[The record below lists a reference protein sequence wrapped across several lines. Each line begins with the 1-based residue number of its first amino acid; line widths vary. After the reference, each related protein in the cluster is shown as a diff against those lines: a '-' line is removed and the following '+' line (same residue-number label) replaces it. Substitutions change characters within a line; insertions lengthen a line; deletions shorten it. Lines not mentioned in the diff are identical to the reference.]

1 MSEATSVRQ
10 AGEDL
15 AAIRHLMESAGETVA
30 SNGWCFVLWGGLL
43 SAAEAVSYWTHSGG
57 PPVSLA
63 LVWAIAVGIGWATS
77 ILVQRRG
84 LERAAVNSLASRILA
99 AIWAGCG
106 LSLTLLG
113 FCGRWSGTLTG
124 PATPGVMSVVIGTA
138 FFASS
143 SFCNRALFRGLAIVW
158 WALGGTMLVWSR
170 HTNDLLMCAG
180 LLLFMVLPGL
190 LLSRGVRPS
199 SRLYLV

>member
-1 MSEATSVRQ
+1 MDEATSVQQ

-15 AAIRHLMESAGETVA
+15 AAIRHLMESAQETVA
-30 SNGWCFVLWGGLL
+30 INGWKLVLWGGLI
-43 SAAEAVSYWTHSGG
+43 SAAEAVSYWTPSGG
-57 PPVSLA
+57 PPVPLWQVWGVA
-63 LVWAIAVGIGWATS
+63 VGLGWAIS
-77 ILVQRRG
+77 ISVRRRR
-84 LERAAVNSLASRILA
+84 LKRAAVNSLANRILA
-99 AIWAGCG
+99 AIWVGCG
-106 LSLTLLG
+106 LGLTLLG

-170 HTNDLLMCAG
+170 HINDLLMCAG